1 MYYVPW
7 FRCCQW
13 WCLLEYLLYYKGPK
27 RAANLQLVMHFMSK
41 AKVERLI
48 QKTDQQFSHWNKR
61 ALDGFNPEAG
71 WQLAA
76 QPGVLSGLLMII

>member
-1 MYYVPW
+1 
-7 FRCCQW
+7 
-13 WCLLEYLLYYKGPK
+13 
-27 RAANLQLVMHFMSK
+27 MHFMSK

-76 QPGVLSGLLMII
+76 QPGVLSGLLMIV